1 MSYASVGTVYGD
13 SADGTTTVKLFAP
26 DDALRE
32 ATMQFYYTPA
42 LKPESVVLRSL
53 FFTNLVLPDWNNSG
67 DWLANAFR
75 RAANG
80 ESVETS
86 FSTASGKAYIV
97 LEIIGGNTVSLG
109 ITSSDSNNYALEI
122 LGVSPTPTSTRTSGV
137 TRLVPI
143 LPDILKETFTPVV
156 IFTPSPTPVGGS
168 VFDPCGITKISS
180 DMSQEEIKKRINCA
194 RTPTSLTPAPTEY
207 ITHTDIDAL
216 EERAHELINS
226 ARAEQGLTGVD
237 LDEQA
242 RAIAR
247 AHSADMANG
256 SFITNAVL
264 VGSYEYCATWVH
276 QSWIYDS
283 YEAQGSVHIPRN
295 WRTPEELA
303 LAVVD
308 GWMNST
314 EGHREAIL
322 DPAFRKAGVGIAISD
337 DGQIFFTQIF
347 CETD

>member
-1 MSYASVGTVYGD
+1 MKNAPLLVVTIITTAILLSVAGACDGGD
-13 SADGTTTVKLFAP
+13 GVPVTTPQVAEVQEVVAVDTMRPANPTPPSQKRTA
-26 DDALRE
+26 
-32 ATMQFYYTPA
+32 ATNTPIPTLTPA
-42 LKPESVVLRSL
+42 R
-53 FFTNLVLPDWNNSG
+53 
-67 DWLANAFR
+67 
-75 RAANG
+75 
-80 ESVETS
+80 
-86 FSTASGKAYIV
+86 TATPVSQSRPGLGVTRHAV
-97 LEIIGGNTVSLG
+97 QTGLE
-109 ITSSDSNNYALEI
+109 EE
-122 LGVSPTPTSTRTSGV
+122 GVSPTPTSTRTSGV

-156 IFTPSPTPVGGS
+156 IFAPSPTPVGGS

-180 DMSQEEIKKRINCA
+180 DMSQEEIKKRIDCT

-207 ITHTDIDAL
+207 TTHTDIDAL
-216 EERAHELINS
+216 EERTHELINS

-247 AHSADMANG
+247 AHSADMANH

-283 YEAQGSVHIPRN
+283 YEAQVSVHIPRN

-308 GWMNST
+308 GWVNST
-314 EGHREAIL
+314 EGHRETIL